1 MSYLSFCRK
10 NCIQKSSSEVV
21 SGLQLSL
28 IDVINIVTIII
39 NVIIAIDDVVTT
51 HNFARPLKWS
61 WGTVGWPGH

>member
-1 MSYLSFCRK
+1 M
-10 NCIQKSSSEVV
+10 

-28 IDVINIVTIII
+28 IDVINIVTIINIVI
-39 NVIIAIDDVVTT
+39 NVTIAIDDVGTT

>member
-1 MSYLSFCRK
+1 M
-10 NCIQKSSSEVV
+10 

-51 HNFARPLKWS
+51 HNFAKPLKWS